1 MRTMVRMTHPTRR
14 LIGKA
19 ERGNTGMDAIYE
31 FEVVNMPVT
40 VAVDAQGRKE

>member
-1 MRTMVRMTHPTRR
+1 MIGMT
-14 LIGKA
+14 GKA
-19 ERGNTGMDAIYE
+19 ERDKTGMEAIYE